1 MKRFLFFVTLV
12 LVFGLLSTFAFAG
25 GKSLIVGQGV
35 EPVGLDPQDVTD
47 NPSYEV
53 ARHIY
58 EGLVEFTPDL
68 KIAPCLAEKW
78 DVSKDGLTWT
88 FYLRKGVKFHSGAP
102 FNAEAVK
109 KNFDRIING
118 KFKRTSLYKPII
130 DSIEVV
136 DEYTVRFKLKVPFGA
151 FLHILSHG
159 AGLILDPTLID
170 KGADIKH
177 HPSGTG
183 PFVFKEWIPGDHITL
198 LANKN
203 YWRKD
208 KVKLSKIIFKTIPE
222 DTSRTMMLETGEL
235 DIAERISPFD
245 VPRLKKNKK
254 VKVEIAPSLRVVY
267 MLINNVKFSDARV
280 RQAFNYAVDKEAICK
295 NILKGLGEPAHSPL
309 APLTWGY
316 ADAGY
321 YKYDPEKAKALLA
334 EAGWKD
340 TDGDGILD
348 KDGKKF
354 VLKLYTP
361 HGRYL
366 MDYKV
371 VEAVQGY
378 LQKIG
383 IEAKLHTADWATYLA
398 SLRKPPE
405 EAKYDLAL
413 LGWAPSTGDG
423 DWVLRPLFHSKY
435 WAPKGPNRAFYK
447 NPEVDKLIME
457 GMTTVDPEKRKEAY
471 RKAQEIIMK
480 DAPWLFLH
488 VQKNVIA
495 YRTNIKNVVEL
506 PLEILVV
513 KWTDKE

>member
-1 MKRFLFFVTLV
+1 MKKFLIFLSLV
-12 LVFGLLSTFAFAG
+12 LLVGILSSFAFAG
-25 GKSLIVGQGV
+25 GKTLIVGQGA
-35 EPVGLDPQDVTD
+35 EPVALDPHDVTD

-58 EGLVEFTPDL
+58 EGLVEFGPNL
-68 KIAPCLAEKW
+68 EIQPALAEKW
-78 DVSKDGLTWT
+78 EVSSDGLTWT

-109 KNFDRIING
+109 KNFDRIVYG
-118 KFKRTSLYKPII
+118 KFKRTSLYKPFIE
-130 DSIEVV
+130 SVEVV
-136 DEYTVRFKLKVPFGA
+136 DEYTVKFHLKVPFGA
-151 FLHILSHG
+151 FLHILAHG
-159 AGLILDPTLID
+159 AGLIVDPTLID
-170 KGADIKH
+170 KGADIKRN
-177 HPSGTG
+177 PSGAG
-183 PFVFKEWIPGDHITL
+183 AFVFKEWVPGDHITL
-198 LANKN
+198 VANKD

-208 KVKLSKIIFKTIPE
+208 KVKISKLIFKTIPE

-245 VPRLKKNKK
+245 VERLKKNKK
-254 VKVEIAPSLRVVY
+254 IKVDITPSLRVIY
-267 MLINNVKFSDARV
+267 MLINNVRYPDVRI

-295 NILKGLGEPAHSPL
+295 NILRGLAEPARSPL

-321 YKYDPEKAKALLA
+321 YPYDPDKAKALLA

-354 VLKLYTP
+354 TLKLYTP

-366 MDYKV
+366 MDYKIA
-371 VEAVQGY
+371 EAIQGY
-378 LQKIG
+378 FKKIG

-405 EAKYDLAL
+405 DSKYDLAL

-423 DWVLRPLFHSKY
+423 DWVLRPLFHSDY
-435 WAPKGPNRAFYK
+435 FAPKGGNRAYYK
-447 NPEVDKLIME
+447 NPEVDELIIA
-457 GMTTVDPEKRKEAY
+457 GMKEVNPEKRKEY
-471 RKAQEIIMK
+471 YKKAQEIIMK

-488 VQKNVIA
+488 VQKDVIA
-495 YRTNIKNVVEL
+495 YRANVKNVIEL
-506 PLEILVV
+506 PLEILIV
-513 KWTDKE
+513 KWADKE